1 MDHNRD
7 TRVDSDKGTEVIQS
21 RRPTIRDLTRLEND
35 LLDIHSGLPAVQRAA
50 RINLLRYLQVAAVK
64 QFEHKYDYLLS
75 EVKEGGDLESLLNI
89 MSKHPP
95 EGQVLQPRL
104 SGSSKEYLEDAA
116 SAKRVLDSTLELLA
130 KTPGLCEA
138 ITVEVKT
145 LSSVERKAAKFFD
158 GDLRKVTDMARA
170 SLICDTP
177 TALADTFQRL
187 TQVNKFY
194 VYVHSSWCV
203 DGRTSLCLDMNL

>member
-1 MDHNRD
+1 MDHNSD
-7 TRVDSDKGTEVIQS
+7 TRVDSDEGTEVIQS

-35 LLDIHSGLPAVQRAA
+35 LLENHAGLPAVQQAA
-50 RINLLRYLQVAAVK
+50 RINLLRYLQVAVVK
-64 QFEHKYDYLLS
+64 HLEHKADYLLS
-75 EVKEGGDLESLLNI
+75 ELQEGGDLEPLLNI
-89 MSKHPP
+89 VSTEPP

-104 SGSSKEYLEDAA
+104 SGSPQEYLEDAA

-130 KTPGLCEA
+130 ERTGLCEA

-145 LSSVERKAAKFFD
+145 LRSVEHKAAKFF
-158 GDLRKVTDMARA
+158 GRDLRKVTDMARA

-187 TQVNKFY
+187 TQVKKFY
-194 VYVHSSWCV
+194 ACVFSSGCIG
-203 DGRTSLCLDMNL
+203 GRTSFCLDMNL